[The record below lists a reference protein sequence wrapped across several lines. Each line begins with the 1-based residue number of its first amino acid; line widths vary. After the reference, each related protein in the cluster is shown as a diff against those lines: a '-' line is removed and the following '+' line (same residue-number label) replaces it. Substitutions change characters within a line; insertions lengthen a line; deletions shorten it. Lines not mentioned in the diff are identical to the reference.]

1 MKDIKQ
7 RTEDKVQNIL
17 ARNTSISETVIEL
30 MNLVVIPQSIEAFEA
45 GYMRGVV
52 EYEMKEKEKK
62 YPNCMTYIDQKFG
75 SNKQ

>member
-1 MKDIKQ
+1 MKDIRQKINEYFWNAGSEHNQ
-7 RTEDKVQNIL
+7 KVEKFIEEIIKPL
-17 ARNTSISETVIEL
+17 AE
-30 MNLVVIPQSIEAFEA
+30 EAFEA

-62 YPNCMTYIDQKFG
+62 YPNCMTYIDQKFT